1 MSETRERVFVSIAVS
16 NPDGGLAPLPG
27 AITASERMAAWAE
40 ANGYIPLLIND
51 ALYPAVTI
59 DLLRDKITA
68 TIEEVT
74 SRAALRRLVIFFAGH
89 GASLG
94 IDDQNWLLS
103 KWKQRSSEV
112 VNIASL
118 LRVLEYHG
126 PQQVAIIGDACQEF
140 SATFMEVVGGPILDT
155 TEEQKQ
161 DFELDKFFPVDA
173 GCKAFMIKA
182 KDGERAFCLFSEVM
196 LDALEGDAPEQYFE
210 EDADGRHVTSQ
221 KIAQFLKDHLASQ
234 AGKYGVSMSPRPRPG
249 FWSDRKYFT
258 APRAGRPPEGM
269 VPRGTFPARNK
280 ALGGGNA
287 GGLDAAL
294 PRAVERIDLAL
305 APPATAPARDLATTL
320 ETQRREVEM
329 AYAEAAD
336 GDVRDHFETGC
347 GICFT
352 GAPVGNV
359 RTSRGEVSQDWLP
372 SNWFRLQLSDDRD
385 PLLWADV
392 VVNLADGSAA
402 SACVVQNFITAM
414 HAFADGGLNV
424 LHRPLF
430 ADARESKDIVALLA
444 KLHAGTLTEGEI
456 VDAASMLRYGKHRVI
471 TLGPVAAQ
479 FYDSV
484 RDTNGLRSIA
494 AFYAQA
500 GQPIPLDILLYGG
513 GRLFVQG
520 DTLVADVP
528 ATGDRAPRSAI
539 ERERGYTYQ
548 ATPAV
553 TQHPVAG
560 RVPWMRQAWSALAT
574 AECDPTAESW
584 RQEAL
589 AVLPHLAAGPFTK
602 VRPTGA
608 EALAMLAGVTE
619 NREDPKPALAHA

>member
-1 MSETRERVFVSIAVS
+1 
-16 NPDGGLAPLPG
+16 
-27 AITASERMAAWAE
+27 
-40 ANGYIPLLIND
+40 
-51 ALYPAVTI
+51 
-59 DLLRDKITA
+59 
-68 TIEEVT
+68 
-74 SRAALRRLVIFFAGH
+74 
-89 GASLG
+89 
-94 IDDQNWLLS
+94 
-103 KWKQRSSEV
+103 
-112 VNIASL
+112 
-118 LRVLEYHG
+118 
-126 PQQVAIIGDACQEF
+126 
-140 SATFMEVVGGPILDT
+140 
-155 TEEQKQ
+155 
-161 DFELDKFFPVDA
+161 
-173 GCKAFMIKA
+173 
-182 KDGERAFCLFSEVM
+182 
-196 LDALEGDAPEQYFE
+196 
-210 EDADGRHVTSQ
+210 
-221 KIAQFLKDHLASQ
+221 
-234 AGKYGVSMSPRPRPG
+234 
-249 FWSDRKYFT
+249 
-258 APRAGRPPEGM
+258 
-269 VPRGTFPARNK
+269 
-280 ALGGGNA
+280 
-287 GGLDAAL
+287 
-294 PRAVERIDLAL
+294 
-305 APPATAPARDLATTL
+305 ATTL